1 MNETEHEP
9 QVENVNGG
17 ELVYRAT
24 EPEAMHLVEAEDS
37 APVLEGRMMP
47 YDEWTEIKS
56 RVEGHFLERFAPGA
70 LAKTM
75 AERSDR
81 IRVLFEHGLDV
92 LGGQTIAAIEE
103 MREEPDGAYYRASLL
118 DGLPNLLLAGLRR
131 GLYGSSVRY
140 GPVKLD
146 RVRSPRRS
154 EHNPEGLEERTVREG
169 FVKEFSVTTFPQYA
183 GATASIRS
191 LTDDIAAHRLLGDP
205 RYLDLLGNKPTEPQ
219 HSEREEPEDQAPE
232 QSRSTQPV
240 HDYLDT
246 EEGEPSWRL

>member
-1 MNETEHEP
+1 MSEVEPEVHEE
-9 QVENVNGG
+9 VSGG

-24 EPEAMHLVEAEDS
+24 EPAAMHFVEAEDV

-47 YDEWTEIKS
+47 YGEWTEIKS

-146 RVRSPRRS
+146 RVRSPKRS

-191 LTDDIAAHRLLGDP
+191 LTDDIAAHKLLGDS
-205 RYLDLLGNKPTEPQ
+205 RFLDFLETQAEPQ
-219 HSEREEPEDQAPE
+219 HSDREEPEDQAPE

-240 HDYLDT
+240 HDYLRPKEDDH
-246 EEGEPSWRL
+246 SWRL

>member
-1 MNETEHEP
+1 MSEPEHEP
-9 QVENVNGG
+9 EVENVNGG

-24 EPEAMHLVEAEDS
+24 EPAAMQLVEADDV
-37 APVLEGRMMP
+37 APMLEGRMMP

-56 RVEGHFLERFAPGA
+56 RVEGHFLERFSPGA

-103 MREEPDGAYYRASLL
+103 MRDEPDGAYYRASLL
-118 DGLPNLLLAGLRR
+118 DGLPNLLISGLRR

-140 GPVKLD
+140 GPVKWD
-146 RVRSPRRS
+146 RVKFPKRS
-154 EHNPEGLEERTVREG
+154 EHNPDGLEERTVREG

-183 GATASIRS
+183 GATAHIRS
-191 LTDDIAAHRLLGDP
+191 LTDDIAAHKLLGDS
-205 RYLDLLGNKPTEPQ
+205 RFLDFLETQAEPQ
-219 HSEREEPEDQAPE
+219 HSDREEPEDQAPE
-232 QSRSTQPV
+232 QSRSTQPAR
-240 HDYLDT
+240 DYLRQ
-246 EEGEPSWRL
+246 EEDDQSWRL